1 MYEVWRVLTRLL
13 HCDVQQWSELIGVSL
28 KCSSVVFVWWGNDDA
43 MMVLLL
49 FKSCWSGTSA
59 VPALNCIPCSQTR
72 RPGPSWLET
81 SSSAFTSNSKSLQAL
96 PYNLLQFSWFTFY
109 KESKSVQSKYYINFF
124 SLINIAVCGNIGI
137 LVIELSVR
145 VWCEARHGYL
155 LAVTLTSKDLHFGF
169 SAHFKYVPAD
179 SSRSK
184 IWH

>member
-1 MYEVWRVLTRLL
+1 MTCRRSSSIFPQISQLV
-13 HCDVQQWSELIGVSL
+13 VSIIL
-28 KCSSVVFVWWGNDDA
+28 PPS
-43 MMVLLL
+43 MVLLL

-155 LAVTLTSKDLHFGF
+155 LAVTLNSMCISNIQTDEIIMFLLLNST
-169 SAHFKYVPAD
+169 
-179 SSRSK
+179 
-184 IWH
+184 